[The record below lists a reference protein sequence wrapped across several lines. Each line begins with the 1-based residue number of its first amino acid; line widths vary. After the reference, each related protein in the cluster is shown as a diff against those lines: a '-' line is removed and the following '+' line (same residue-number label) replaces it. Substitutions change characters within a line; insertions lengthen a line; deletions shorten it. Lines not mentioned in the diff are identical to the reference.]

1 MIQRYRIRNLDCP
14 SCGLK
19 IENGLKNLAGVNYAV
34 VDFANLTL
42 HLDAEDLQ
50 RVKQELRRIDPGVEI
65 DPLPSSSASSGTG
78 PTNSSGTEK
87 TFDPKQQLLILSAAL
102 ILFGIHF
109 AFENRMHQASA
120 FFLEYGIA
128 LAAYL
133 LAGWNVLQNAW
144 RTLCRRN
151 FLDENVLMVVA
162 TGGAFAV
169 HAVSEAIAVM
179 IFYKV
184 GELLQ
189 KLAVTR
195 SRRSI
200 RALLASRPASAN
212 LETPKGLLQVPP
224 EEVPV
229 GGIILI
235 KPGEKVPLDGEIVL
249 GDSQLDTSAL
259 TGEPVP
265 LTARAGDPVRAGEI
279 NLSGALKVRVTRPF
293 KDSSIAK
300 ILDLVQNA
308 SARKADTE
316 KFITRFARYYTPAV
330 VFAAIGIAVVPPL
343 TIPHATFQTWIYRSL
358 VLLVISCPCA
368 LVVSIPLGYFGGIG
382 RASHQGIL
390 IKGSNY
396 LDALAEVKTV
406 VFDKTGTLTRGVFE
420 VEEVVANDGYS
431 RDHILEIAA
440 AAEYHSNHPIAKS
453 ILKALSQTGRE
464 VDPAAL
470 GEHTEI
476 AGGGVK
482 ARIGNSLAVV
492 GNDALMHRDEITHN
506 VCVVAGT
513 VAHVALDG
521 NYLGY
526 ITISDRIKP
535 EAAEAMIELRRQGV
549 ERIVMLTGDNA
560 CAAEAVA
567 GRLHLDA
574 FQAELLPEDKVSAFE
589 TISHGRTNSS
599 KTAFV
604 GDGINDAPVI
614 ARADVGIAMGGLGS
628 DAAVETADVVLMTD
642 SPSKI
647 AEAIHI
653 GKQTRR
659 IIWQNIVMAL
669 AVKGIFVGFGALGM
683 ASMWEAVFA
692 DMGVAL
698 AAVVNSTRALRTNQ
712 PASKSADSPAPAAS
726 V

>member
-1 MIQRYRIRNLDCP
+1 MIQRYRIKNLDCP
-14 SCGLK
+14 SCALK
-19 IENGLKNLAGVNYAV
+19 IENGLKKLTGVKSAA

-42 HLDAEDLQ
+42 HLDADDLHE
-50 RVKQELRRIDPGVEI
+50 VTAELRRIEADVEI
-65 DPLPSSSASSGTG
+65 NPIESPATSGGADRAESSES
-78 PTNSSGTEK
+78 EK
-87 TFDPKQQLLILSAAL
+87 SFVPKKEVVVLTAAL

-109 AFENRMHQASA
+109 GFESRLHQASA
-120 FFLEYGIA
+120 AMLDYGIA
-128 LAAYL
+128 FAAYL
-133 LAGWNVLQNAW
+133 LAGWNVLLNAF
-144 RTLCRRN
+144 RTIRKRD
-151 FLDENVLMVVA
+151 FFDENVLMVIA
-162 TGGAFAV
+162 TGGAFAI

-200 RALLASRPASAN
+200 RTLLASRPASAN
-212 LETPKGLLQVPP
+212 LETPNGPRQVAP

-235 KPGEKVPLDGEIVL
+235 KPGEKVPLDGEIVA

-259 TGEPVP
+259 TGESVPV
-265 LTARAGDPVRAGEI
+265 TARSSDSVRAGEI
-279 NLSGALKVRVTRPF
+279 NLTGALKVRVTRPF

-300 ILDLVQNA
+300 ILDLVENA

-330 VFAAIGIAVVPPL
+330 VFAAMCIAFVPPL
-343 TIPHATFQTWIYRSL
+343 TIPNATFQTWIYRSL

-406 VFDKTGTLTRGVFE
+406 VFDKTGTLTHGVFE
-420 VEEVVANDGYS
+420 VEQVVAKNGFS
-431 RDHILEIAA
+431 RMQLLEIAA
-440 AAEYHSNHPIAKS
+440 AAEYHSNHPIGGS
-453 ILKALSQTGRE
+453 ILKALRQTGRD
-464 VDPAAL
+464 VDPAAVR
-470 GEHTEI
+470 EHTEI
-476 AGGGVK
+476 AGAGVK
-482 ARIGNSLAVV
+482 VRIGDRLVVV
-492 GNDALMHRDEITHN
+492 GNDALMHREQIGHE
-506 VCVVAGT
+506 VCVVDGT
-513 VAHVALDG
+513 MAHVAIDG
-521 NYLGY
+521 TYAGY
-526 ITISDRIKP
+526 IIIADRIKEGAG
-535 EAAEAMIELRRQGV
+535 EAIDELRRQGV

-567 GRLHLDA
+567 RRLKLDA
-574 FQAELLPEDKVSAFE
+574 FQAGLLPEDKVSFLEA
-589 TISHGRTNSS
+589 IQDDKTNSN

-628 DAAVETADVVLMTD
+628 DAAIETADVVLMAD

-653 GKQTRR
+653 GKQTRH
-659 IIWQNIVMAL
+659 IIWQNIVLAL
-669 AVKGIFVGFGALGM
+669 AVKGFFVGFGALGM
-683 ASMWEAVFA
+683 ATMWEAVFA

-698 AAVVNSTRALRTNQ
+698 AAVVNSTRALRRDQ
-712 PASKSADSPAPAAS
+712 SGPKPAGSPAPVELA
-726 V
+726 